1 MTKCHA
7 CGLEEP
13 SQLRCGVCGKTYCS
27 EHLLRQNH
35 NCFVDPK
42 SIRDDQYAGKTY
54 GSGAARET
62 NPPRADYYDADQFEH
77 RHQYSAKRAQPTWKT
92 ISGSSTYVII
102 IICAVLQMIG
112 IAGALGYT
120 PLYNF
125 WESLVLRTSF
135 EFVLYRPWTV
145 ITHMFLHSRG
155 TFYHILFNMFTLFFF
170 GSYLEKLIGKKAF
183 VATFLVSGFVAA
195 IGFIIVNSYIFG
207 NPEIGVVGA
216 SGAIFGI
223 LAAVT
228 VLNPNLSVFIFP
240 IPIPVK
246 IKYMLLFFALID
258 FLLMMASMG
267 VGEINIFTG
276 IAHAAHLSGLFV
288 GLWIGYYFRKKLIK
302 KMRQPGF

>member
-102 IICAVLQMIG
+102 IICAVFQMIELPELWD
-112 IAGALGYT
+112 I
-120 PLYNF
+120 
-125 WESLVLRTSF
+125 R
-135 EFVLYRPWTV
+135 
-145 ITHMFLHSRG
+145 
-155 TFYHILFNMFTLFFF
+155 LF
-170 GSYLEKLIGKKAF
+170 I
-183 VATFLVSGFVAA
+183 
-195 IGFIIVNSYIFG
+195 IFG
-207 NPEIGVVGA
+207 NLWYCA
-216 SGAIFGI
+216 QA
-223 LAAVT
+223 
-228 VLNPNLSVFIFP
+228 LN
-240 IPIPVK
+240 
-246 IKYMLLFFALID
+246 LFFTAL
-258 FLLMMASMG
+258 G
-267 VGEINIFTG
+267 
-276 IAHAAHLSGLFV
+276 
-288 GLWIGYYFRKKLIK
+288 
-302 KMRQPGF
+302 Q